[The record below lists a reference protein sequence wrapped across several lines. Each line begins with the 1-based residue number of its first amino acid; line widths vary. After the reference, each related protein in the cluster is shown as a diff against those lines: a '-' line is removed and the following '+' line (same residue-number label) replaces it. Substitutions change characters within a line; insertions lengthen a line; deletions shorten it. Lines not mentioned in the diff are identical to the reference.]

1 MQSDANLEPLSERS
15 RQLGL
20 NVLLVGTFLM
30 WGGFFLV
37 VPLVSVHFVDGLGW
51 AAASV
56 GLILAVRQFLQQG
69 FTVFG
74 GVLSDRFGARGLI
87 VLGLLVRAFGFGL
100 MAFATSYPILMLS
113 SILAALGGGL
123 FDAPRNASIAALTT
137 DESRPRYYSLMGV
150 VGNLGMTIGPL
161 AGALLIRSSFQLV
174 ALVST
179 ACYVLTFFVTLWLL
193 PNVQTAQ
200 AGAGGANAFS
210 NLLLAARDRR
220 FVTFTALL
228 VGFWFL
234 WSQLSISVA
243 LVAIHLAGSRDAVSW
258 VYTLNSLMG
267 IVLQIPMMRFLE
279 RRLAPTLTLALGLGL
294 MALGLGAVM
303 FVSSIVG
310 LLGCVAVFS
319 FGGLIASP
327 VQQIITARM
336 ADPRALGSYFGVNA
350 LALAFGGGLGN
361 YLGGVLYGLGQRG
374 QPWLPWLTAAL
385 VGLTSMT
392 GLLILRSWF
401 EREPREVSVKPE
413 PVKPEPVKPG

>member
-1 MQSDANLEPLSERS
+1 MQLVRDEFLSEHS

-20 NVLLVGTFLM
+20 NVLLFGTFLM

-37 VPLVSVHFVDGLGW
+37 IPLISVHFVDGLGW

-56 GLILAVRQFLQQG
+56 GLVLAVRQFLQQG

-100 MAFATSYPILMLS
+100 MAFATSYPMLMLS
-113 SILAALGGGL
+113 SVLAALGGGL

-137 DESRPRYYSLMGV
+137 EESRPRYYSLMGV

-161 AGALLIRSSFQLV
+161 VGALLIRSSFQLV

-200 AGAGGANAFS
+200 AGSGGANAFA
-210 NLLLAARDRR
+210 NLLLAAKDRR
-220 FVTFTALL
+220 FVVFTALL
-228 VGFWFL
+228 IGFWFL
-234 WSQLSISVA
+234 WSQLSIGVA
-243 LVAIHLAGSRDAVSW
+243 LVAVQLAGSRDAVSW
-258 VYTLNSLMG
+258 VYTLNSVMS
-267 IVLQIPMMRFLE
+267 IALQIPMMRFLE
-279 RRLAPTLTLALGLGL
+279 HRVAPTLTLALGLGL

-303 FVSSIVG
+303 FVSSIAG
-310 LLGCVAVFS
+310 LLVCVAVFS

-336 ADPRALGSYFGVNA
+336 ADPRALGSYFGVSA

-361 YLGGVLYGLGQRG
+361 YFGGVLYGLGQHG
-374 QPWLPWLTAAL
+374 LPWLPWLTALL
-385 VGLTSMT
+385 VGLTSVI
-392 GLLILRSWF
+392 GLLMLRSWF
-401 EREPREVSVKPE
+401 EREPAEPE
-413 PVKPEPVKPG
+413 LIKSL

>member
-1 MQSDANLEPLSERS
+1 MQPVRDEPELNVSPLSERS
-15 RQLGL
+15 KQLGL
-20 NVLLVGTFLM
+20 NVLLLGTFLM

-100 MAFATSYPILMLS
+100 MAFATSYPVLMVS

-137 DESRPRYYSLMGV
+137 TESRPRYYSLMGV

-161 AGALLIRSSFQLV
+161 VGALLIRSSFQLV

-179 ACYVLTFFVTLWLL
+179 ACYVVTFFVTLWLL

-200 AGAGGANAFS
+200 AGAGGATAVS
-210 NLLLAARDRR
+210 NLLLAAQDRR
-220 FVTFTALL
+220 FVSFTALL
-228 VGFWFL
+228 IGFWFL
-234 WSQLSISVA
+234 WSQLSIAVA
-243 LVAIHLAGSRDAVSW
+243 LVAVQLAGSRDAVSW
-258 VYTLNSLMG
+258 VYTLNSVMS
-267 IVLQIPMMRFLE
+267 IALQIPMMRFLE
-279 RRLAPTLTLALGLGL
+279 HRLAPTLTLAIGLGL
-294 MALGLGAVM
+294 MAVGLGSIA
-303 FVSSIVG
+303 FVSSITG
-310 LLGCVAVFS
+310 LLVCVAVFS

-336 ADPRALGSYFGVNA
+336 ADPRALGSYFGVSA

-361 YLGGVLYGLGQRG
+361 YFGGVLYGFGQHG
-374 QPWLPWLTAAL
+374 LPWLPWFTALL
-385 VGLTSMT
+385 VGLISMT
-392 GLLILRSWF
+392 GLLLLHAWF
-401 EREPREVSVKPE
+401 EREPVVRT
-413 PVKPEPVKPG
+413 